1 MKRIISVFLA
11 ILVFMSMTMA
21 SFGEK
26 EQRSM
31 VEVVDGISKKTQE
44 VAGVNLLMGG
54 EDVYTDVPSILY
66 TIKGKSRTLVPIRFV
81 VEKLGAEISWNQEK
95 QEATIVA
102 EDKIIVLKI
111 DSATAYVNGK
121 KVKLPNDVPAKLLG
135 YNGNYRTMVPL
146 RFVVEQLGMEVNWIG
161 ETMTATVDR
170 PKQSIKDISYY
181 EIGATSYVCIK
192 TTGEVNSK
200 YLYLEGSKYG
210 GQDRLVVDIPNASL
224 DIPNSNVAITG
235 LWKKDINFNGIA
247 SIRASLFEKEPR
259 EVTRVV
265 IDLSHPRSHRVYYDE
280 KAGGIKIEFSNK
292 VKNVKVTKK
301 LGIDAVVIN
310 TQEYPII
317 NTINLGD
324 RMVVDILN
332 AELAVNTNKID
343 VNKAGLKSI
352 RMAQF
357 EPDINYDKDDK
368 IVRVVLDL
376 EEGQSADDIFV
387 SPEEN
392 DVVIYI
398 NNKPLDTINYYKES
412 QERGL
417 FTIKLEENVK
427 SEIKYDSSKNKLTV
441 NVPKEYA
448 NLQAIDLEM
457 YDDIVKNIS
466 IRDDGKYYYVNVYL
480 YDKITYKDYLDNSS
494 NALILEFT
502 NKAIAESKYKG
513 KLIVI
518 DAGHGGKDPGAIG
531 PTFKVKEKDA
541 ALETSLRLEKL
552 LQEAGF
558 KTYLTRKDDTYVGLY
573 ERPKIANG
581 LNADAFVSVH
591 YNAHGNSNI
600 RGVQVLYNGDDPF
613 RDNKNFARIMQN
625 KMVNVL
631 NAPDKGIVHRPKLVV
646 IRETKMPAVLTEMG
660 FLSNSKEEANIAT
673 EAYRQKAAQAMFE
686 GIKAY
691 FDSKM

>member
-1 MKRIISVFLA
+1 MRRIVS
-11 ILVFMSMTMA
+11 ILLVILMFMSTTML

-95 QEATIVA
+95 QEATIVSD
-102 EDKIIVLKI
+102 DKMIVLKI

-121 KVKLPNDVPAKLLG
+121 KVKLPNNVPAKLLG

-161 ETMTATVDR
+161 ETMTATVDL

-181 EIGATSYVCIK
+181 EIGATSYVSIK
-192 TTGEVNSK
+192 TTGEVDSK

-265 IDLSHPRSHRVYYDE
+265 IDLSHPRSHRVYYDKKE
-280 KAGGIKIEFSNK
+280 GGIKIEFSNR
-292 VKNVKVTKK
+292 VKNVEITKK

-317 NTINLGD
+317 NTINLGN

-332 AELAVNTNKID
+332 AELATNKNTID

-376 EEGQSADDIFV
+376 EEGQSAEDIFV
-387 SPEEN
+387 STEEN

-412 QERGL
+412 QERGSL
-417 FTIKLEENVK
+417 TIKLEENVK
-427 SEIKYDSSKNKLTV
+427 SHIEYDRIKNKLKV
-441 NVPKEYA
+441 SVPKEYA
-448 NLQAIDLEM
+448 KLQDIDLEM

-466 IRDDGKYYYVNVYL
+466 IRNDRKFYYVNVYL
-480 YDKITYKDYLDNSS
+480 YDKITYKDYMDNSTS
-494 NALILEFT
+494 SLMLEFT
-502 NKAIAESKYKG
+502 NQAIAGSKYKG
-513 KLIVI
+513 KLII
-518 DAGHGGKDPGAIG
+518 LDAGHGGKDPGAHGSVIR
-531 PTFKVKEKDA
+531 VNEKDV
-541 ALETSLRLEKL
+541 ALDTVFRLEKL

-558 KTYLTRKDDTYVGLY
+558 KTHLTRKNDTYVGLY

-591 YNAHGNSNI
+591 YNWHPNSEV

-625 KMVNVL
+625 KLVSVL

-660 FLSNSKEEANIAT
+660 FLSNNKEEANIAT
-673 EAYRQKAAQAMFE
+673 DDYRQRAAQAMFE

-691 FDSKM
+691 FDSKL